1 MRQAENGSCRLL
13 GGGVAE
19 EGSGPPHTAHPH
31 LTCCTRCIRLTS
43 ATRPGITMSEHDVIP
58 GSTQAFFSL
67 GSSLQ
72 LRNTAASLP
81 MAQTLEADMRRLEA
95 SLLEATTESEATQRR
110 CAEVQALAQETCWPL
125 GCHFLSSLEWRAGRR
140 QGNGVHCRMTAANT
154 DRGRA
159 VANVALSCKW
169 APALPNLCLRRIHQN
184 LTNTIRKPMVN
195 IFFVFGLG
203 WGCEGTA
210 VA

>member
-1 MRQAENGSCRLL
+1 MGHAACWV
-13 GGGVAE
+13 GGVAE

-31 LTCCTRCIRLTS
+31 LTGCTRRIRLTS
-43 ATRPGITMSEHDVIP
+43 ATRPGITMSEDNVIP

-125 GCHFLSSLEWRAGRR
+125 GCHFLSSLEWKAGRR
-140 QGNGVHCRMTAANT
+140 QGNG
-154 DRGRA
+154 A
-159 VANVALSCKW
+159 VWQMGTCVAQFVFASNSPEFDEYDQETHGKY
-169 APALPNLCLRRIHQN
+169 
-184 LTNTIRKPMVN
+184 
-195 IFFVFGLG
+195 FFVFGLG